1 VVVDEYPVYAAP
13 RIYAAPPVYAYA
25 GPVWRNGWGHRGL
38 SAAVGEVSD
47 MQGSTRGYFPTP
59 DCDVRF
65 GSKAD
70 IPPQKVMSALPP
82 KADICSALA
91 HVRYG
96 PNTDIALFDH
106 LVGAGEQRGRK
117 T

>member
-1 VVVDEYPVYAAP
+1 MRTPVRFGVTVGA
-13 RIYAAPPVYAYA
+13 IEVT
-25 GPVWRNGWGHRGL
+25 

-65 GSKAD
+65 WSKAD

-82 KADICSALA
+82 KADI
-91 HVRYG
+91 G
-96 PNTDIALFDH
+96 
-106 LVGAGEQRGRK
+106 QRK
-117 T
+117 TKSKRDGLRDARTVHCPELVVAGG